1 MEQPTQAEALPDIET
16 VMAQVQVFASAWSL
30 VGGRFDNGTCLA
42 VAEQENEILAD
53 MIRRLF
59 TKLESLRGSQQA
71 ERAVPAALPGGVWY
85 VPCTAG
91 AGTTEGAYQEGWN
104 ACIKAMLAAPVQQA
118 APAGDARY
126 RLLEPGWDKIEASD
140 EFLSEDSVTWGVDP
154 RGVFV
159 GMVYQGGALLP
170 ARRRIDAAIA
180 SQQP

>member
-1 MEQPTQAEALPDIET
+1 MLVTLYPCRPVGASPVQPIAIARCFVAYDVGPLRDHE
-16 VMAQVQVFASAWSL
+16 VQPRCIQRIPCWRCL
-30 VGGRFDNGTCLA
+30 LHGGA
-42 VAEQENEILAD
+42 V
-53 MIRRLF
+53 
-59 TKLESLRGSQQA
+59 S
-71 ERAVPAALPGGVWY
+71 AALPGGVWY